1 MFDLNGKVALVSGA
15 SRGIGR
21 ACAEALAACGA
32 SVIVNFLNSA
42 EGAKEV
48 VNSIQSCG
56 GQAIAVRADVSERDD
71 VQAMMD
77 VIDEHFGKLDIIVS
91 NAAAGGF
98 RPLTQATPA
107 SFDSIMRMNTA
118 PLLWLTQAALPLFQS
133 SEGISR
139 VIAISSHGSIRGI
152 ANYGLIGTSKAA
164 LESLVRHLAFELGRS
179 GVNVNAIMPGI
190 VATDAIKTLPGSEGM
205 LKSVQEQI
213 LVRDRMLTPV
223 DVAGAVLFLASRFS
237 DLVQGQVIVVCIQRR
252 HPKLCRTAKSLQRAW
267 RNDSGFFLFR

>member
-21 ACAEALAACGA
+21 ACAESLAACGA

-77 VIDEHFGKLDIIVS
+77 VIDEQFGKLDIIVS

-107 SFDSIMRMNTA
+107 SFDSIMRMNAA

-190 VATDAIKTLPGSEGM
+190 VATDAIRTLPGSEGM

-213 LVRDRMLTPV
+213 LVRDRMLKPA
-223 DVAGAVLFLASRFS
+223 DVAGTVLFLASRFS
-237 DLVQGQVIVVCIQRR
+237 ELIQGQVIVVDGGISIRV
-252 HPKLCRTAKSLQRAW
+252 
-267 RNDSGFFLFR
+267 

>member
-21 ACAEALAACGA
+21 ACAESLAACGA

-77 VIDEHFGKLDIIVS
+77 VIDEQFGKLDIIVS

-107 SFDSIMRMNTA
+107 SFDSIMRINAA

-190 VATDAIKTLPGSEGM
+190 VATDAIRTLPGSEGM

-213 LVRDRMLTPV
+213 LVRDRMLKPA
-223 DVAGAVLFLASRFS
+223 DVAGTVLFLASRFS
-237 DLVQGQVIVVCIQRR
+237 ELIQGQVIVVDGGISIRV
-252 HPKLCRTAKSLQRAW
+252 
-267 RNDSGFFLFR
+267 

>member
-1 MFDLNGKVALVSGA
+1 
-15 SRGIGR
+15 
-21 ACAEALAACGA
+21 
-32 SVIVNFLNSA
+32 VIVNFLNSA

-77 VIDEHFGKLDIIVS
+77 VIDEQFGKLDIIVS

-107 SFDSIMRMNTA
+107 SFDSIMRMNAA

-133 SEGISR
+133 TEGISR

-190 VATDAIKTLPGSEGM
+190 VATDAIRTLPGSEGM

-213 LVRDRMLTPV
+213 LVRDRVLKPA
-223 DVAGAVLFLASRFS
+223 DVAGTVLFLASRFS
-237 DLVQGQVIVVCIQRR
+237 ELIQGQVIVVDGGISIRV
-252 HPKLCRTAKSLQRAW
+252 
-267 RNDSGFFLFR
+267 

>member
-21 ACAEALAACGA
+21 ACAESLAACGA

-71 VQAMMD
+71 VQAM
-77 VIDEHFGKLDIIVS
+77 LDIIVS

-107 SFDSIMRMNTA
+107 SFDSIMRMNAA

-133 SEGISR
+133 TEGISR

-190 VATDAIKTLPGSEGM
+190 VATDAIRTLPGSEGM
-205 LKSVQEQI
+205 LKSVQEHI
-213 LVRDRMLTPV
+213 LVRDRMLKTA
-223 DVAGAVLFLASRFS
+223 DVAGTVLFLASRFS
-237 DLVQGQVIVVCIQRR
+237 ELIQGQVIVVDGGISIRV
-252 HPKLCRTAKSLQRAW
+252 
-267 RNDSGFFLFR
+267 

>member
-21 ACAEALAACGA
+21 ACAESLAACGA

-77 VIDEHFGKLDIIVS
+77 VIDEQFGKLDIIVS

-107 SFDSIMRMNTA
+107 SIDSIMRMNAA

-190 VATDAIKTLPGSEGM
+190 VATDAIRTLPGSEGM

-213 LVRDRMLTPV
+213 LVRDRMLKPA
-223 DVAGAVLFLASRFS
+223 DVAGTVLFLASRFS
-237 DLVQGQVIVVCIQRR
+237 ELIQGQVIVVDGGISIRV
-252 HPKLCRTAKSLQRAW
+252 
-267 RNDSGFFLFR
+267 

>member
-21 ACAEALAACGA
+21 ACAESLAACGA

-77 VIDEHFGKLDIIVS
+77 VIDEHFGRLDVIVS

-107 SFDSIMRMNTA
+107 SFDSIMRMNAA

-133 SEGISR
+133 TEGISR

-213 LVRDRMLTPV
+213 LVKDRMLTPV

-237 DLVQGQVIVVCIQRR
+237 DLIQGQVLVVDGGISIRV
-252 HPKLCRTAKSLQRAW
+252 
-267 RNDSGFFLFR
+267 

>member
-21 ACAEALAACGA
+21 ACAESLAACGA

-77 VIDEHFGKLDIIVS
+77 VIDEQFGKLDIIVS

-107 SFDSIMRMNTA
+107 SFDSIMRMNAA

-133 SEGISR
+133 TEGISR

-190 VATDAIKTLPGSEGM
+190 VATDAIRTLPGSEGM

-213 LVRDRMLTPV
+213 LVRDRVLKPA
-223 DVAGAVLFLASRFS
+223 DVAGTVLFLASRFS
-237 DLVQGQVIVVCIQRR
+237 ELIQGQVIVVDGGISIRV
-252 HPKLCRTAKSLQRAW
+252 
-267 RNDSGFFLFR
+267 

>member
-1 MFDLNGKVALVSGA
+1 
-15 SRGIGR
+15 
-21 ACAEALAACGA
+21 
-32 SVIVNFLNSA
+32 VIVNFLNSA

-77 VIDEHFGKLDIIVS
+77 VIDEQFGKLDIIVS

-107 SFDSIMRMNTA
+107 SFDSIMRMNAA

-133 SEGISR
+133 TEGISR

-190 VATDAIKTLPGSEGM
+190 VATDAIRTLPGSEGM

-213 LVRDRMLTPV
+213 LVRDRMLKPA
-223 DVAGAVLFLASRFS
+223 DVAGTVLFLASRFS
-237 DLVQGQVIVVCIQRR
+237 ELIQGQVIVVDGGISIRV
-252 HPKLCRTAKSLQRAW
+252 
-267 RNDSGFFLFR
+267 

>member
-1 MFDLNGKVALVSGA
+1 
-15 SRGIGR
+15 
-21 ACAEALAACGA
+21 
-32 SVIVNFLNSA
+32 
-42 EGAKEV
+42 
-48 VNSIQSCG
+48 
-56 GQAIAVRADVSERDD
+56 
-71 VQAMMD
+71 MMD
-77 VIDEHFGKLDIIVS
+77 VIDEQFGKLDIIVS

-107 SFDSIMRMNTA
+107 SFDSIMRMNAA

-190 VATDAIKTLPGSEGM
+190 VATDAIMTLPGSEGM

-213 LVRDRMLTPV
+213 LVRDRMLKPA
-223 DVAGAVLFLASRFS
+223 DVAGTVLFLASRFS
-237 DLVQGQVIVVCIQRR
+237 ELIQGQVIVVDGGISIRV
-252 HPKLCRTAKSLQRAW
+252 
-267 RNDSGFFLFR
+267 

>member
-1 MFDLNGKVALVSGA
+1 
-15 SRGIGR
+15 
-21 ACAEALAACGA
+21 
-32 SVIVNFLNSA
+32 VIVNFLNSA

-77 VIDEHFGKLDIIVS
+77 VIDEHFGRLDVIVS

-107 SFDSIMRMNTA
+107 SFDSIMRMNAA

-133 SEGISR
+133 TEGISR

-213 LVRDRMLTPV
+213 LVKDRMLTPV

-237 DLVQGQVIVVCIQRR
+237 DLIQGQVLVVDGGISIRV
-252 HPKLCRTAKSLQRAW
+252 
-267 RNDSGFFLFR
+267 

>member
-21 ACAEALAACGA
+21 ACAESLAACGA

-107 SFDSIMRMNTA
+107 SFDSIMRMNAA

-179 GVNVNAIMPGI
+179 GVNVNAVMPGI

-213 LVRDRMLTPV
+213 LVKDRMLTPA

-237 DLVQGQVIVVCIQRR
+237 DLIQGQVVVVDGGISIRV
-252 HPKLCRTAKSLQRAW
+252 
-267 RNDSGFFLFR
+267 

>member
-1 MFDLNGKVALVSGA
+1 MFDLNGKVALVTGA

-21 ACAEALAACGA
+21 ACAESLAACGA
-32 SVIVNFLNSA
+32 TVIVNFLNSA
-42 EGAKEV
+42 EGAKDV
-48 VNSIQSCG
+48 VNAIQNCG
-56 GQAIAVRADVSERDD
+56 GKAIAVRADVSERDD

-77 VIDEHFGKLDIIVS
+77 VIDEHFGKLDVIVS

-107 SFDSIMRMNTA
+107 SFDSIMRMNAA
-118 PLLWLTQAALPLFQS
+118 PLLWLTQSALPLFQS
-133 SEGISR
+133 SDGISR

-213 LVRDRMLTPV
+213 LVRDRMLTPA
-223 DVAGAVLFLASRFS
+223 DVACAVLFLASRLS
-237 DLVQGQVIVVCIQRR
+237 DLIQGQVIVVDGGISIRV
-252 HPKLCRTAKSLQRAW
+252 
-267 RNDSGFFLFR
+267 

>member
-21 ACAEALAACGA
+21 ACAESLAACGA

-77 VIDEHFGKLDIIVS
+77 VIDEQFGKLDIIVS

-107 SFDSIMRMNTA
+107 SFDSIMRMNAA

-190 VATDAIKTLPGSEGM
+190 VATDAIRTLPGSEGM

-213 LVRDRMLTPV
+213 LVRDRVLKPA
-223 DVAGAVLFLASRFS
+223 DVAGTVLFLASRFS
-237 DLVQGQVIVVCIQRR
+237 ELIQGQVIVVDGGISIRV
-252 HPKLCRTAKSLQRAW
+252 
-267 RNDSGFFLFR
+267 

>member
-1 MFDLNGKVALVSGA
+1 MRRVT
-15 SRGIGR
+15 RG
-21 ACAEALAACGA
+21 
-32 SVIVNFLNSA
+32 LNSA

-77 VIDEHFGKLDIIVS
+77 VIDEQFGKLDIIVS

-107 SFDSIMRMNTA
+107 SFDSIMRMNAA

-190 VATDAIKTLPGSEGM
+190 VATDAIRTLPGSEGM

-213 LVRDRMLTPV
+213 LVRDRMLKPA
-223 DVAGAVLFLASRFS
+223 DVAGTVLFLASRFS
-237 DLVQGQVIVVCIQRR
+237 ELIQGQVIVVDGGISIRV
-252 HPKLCRTAKSLQRAW
+252 
-267 RNDSGFFLFR
+267 

>member
-1 MFDLNGKVALVSGA
+1 MMIDLNGKVALITGA

-21 ACAEALAACGA
+21 ACAESLAACGA

-42 EGAKEV
+42 DAAKDV
-48 VNSIQSCG
+48 VSSIQNCG
-56 GQAIAVRADVSERDD
+56 GRAIAVRADVSERDD

-77 VIDEHFGKLDIIVS
+77 VIGEHFGKLDIVVS

-107 SFDSIMRMNTA
+107 SFDSILRMNTA
-118 PLLWLTQAALPLFQS
+118 PLLWLTQAALPLLQAS
-133 SEGISR
+133 KEISR

-179 GVNVNAIMPGI
+179 GVNFNAVMPGI
-190 VATDAIKTLPGSEGM
+190 VATDAIKTLPGSAGM
-205 LKSVQEQI
+205 LKSVQDEI
-213 LVRDRMLTPV
+213 LVKDRMLQPA
-223 DVAGAVLFLASRFS
+223 DVAGTVLFLASPLS
-237 DLVQGQVIVVCIQRR
+237 ELIQGQVIVVDGGISIRV
-252 HPKLCRTAKSLQRAW
+252 
-267 RNDSGFFLFR
+267 